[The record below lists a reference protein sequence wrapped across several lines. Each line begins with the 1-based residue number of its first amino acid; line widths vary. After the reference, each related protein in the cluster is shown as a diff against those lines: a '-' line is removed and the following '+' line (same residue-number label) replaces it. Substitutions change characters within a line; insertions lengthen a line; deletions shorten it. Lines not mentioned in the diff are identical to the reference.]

1 MRFHFKNPHLIR
13 QTVPSFS
20 SPQIANQN
28 QGMQPTYQSEDSQSQ
43 PEQSSQESLDNSQ
56 ISDPGL
62 TNRKRKR
69 PSIDQSDAG
78 SVNNSQR
85 NEEESNLKRLDFS
98 QEIRNADLPDKRKEE
113 LLEFDDRTRMLR
125 IVNAFTD
132 EQVDR
137 YELFRRSCFPRNQI
151 KRLMQQVSG
160 QAVNQ
165 QVCIAM
171 SGVAKVFVG
180 ELVEE
185 ALKVAAQRGH
195 EGALLP
201 FHIREAVR
209 RLSEVEGSN
218 CFDFKRKRKRLF

>member
-1 MRFHFKNPHLIR
+1 
-13 QTVPSFS
+13 
-20 SPQIANQN
+20 
-28 QGMQPTYQSEDSQSQ
+28 
-43 PEQSSQESLDNSQ
+43 
-56 ISDPGL
+56 
-62 TNRKRKR
+62 
-69 PSIDQSDAG
+69 
-78 SVNNSQR
+78 
-85 NEEESNLKRLDFS
+85 
-98 QEIRNADLPDKRKEE
+98 
-113 LLEFDDRTRMLR
+113 
-125 IVNAFTD
+125 
-132 EQVDR
+132 
-137 YELFRRSCFPRNQI
+137 
-151 KRLMQQVSG
+151 MQQVSG

>member
-1 MRFHFKNPHLIR
+1 
-13 QTVPSFS
+13 
-20 SPQIANQN
+20 
-28 QGMQPTYQSEDSQSQ
+28 MQPTYQSEDSQSQ
-43 PEQSSQESLDNSQ
+43 PEQSSQDSLDNSQ

-69 PSIDQSDAG
+69 PSIDQSEAG
-78 SVNNSQR
+78 PISTQR
-85 NEEESNLKRLDFS
+85 NAEEANLKRLDFS

-113 LLEFDDRTRMLR
+113 LLEFDDRIRDQRTKLMFSIVSLYKSLSPKRTRMLR

-185 ALKVAAQRGH
+185 ALKVAVSFIFQENDCRN
-195 EGALLP
+195 
-201 FHIREAVR
+201 
-209 RLSEVEGSN
+209 N
-218 CFDFKRKRKRLF
+218 CQ